1 MRSRGDVGLD
11 FPLLARYSQP
21 PALFAPGDI
30 RFWQDPRLQPQLL
43 ATHLD
48 PSVDLASRRPQT
60 IAATVGWIVERL
72 DLREGSR
79 VLDLGC
85 GPGLYCTELAR
96 RGLRVTGVDFSQS
109 SIQYA
114 REQAEAA
121 GLRIDYL
128 LGDYVEE
135 EWGDGYDAV
144 VLIYGDLCTLTD
156 SQRDRL
162 LARVRGAL
170 APAGRFVFD
179 VSTPRL
185 RATAGVKDGWE
196 AYDAAGFWRDGP
208 HLVLRSAFGYPEHSV
223 TLEQYVVIEDGGE
236 MCLYRIWSHDYDEAG
251 LREMLSRAGFEAE
264 GMYGDLMGAPV
275 PGEPLWLGVVARP
288 VE

>member
-1 MRSRGDVGLD
+1 MSTSGTIALKWGR
-11 FPLLARYSQP
+11 LAELSQP

-30 RFWQDPRLQPQLL
+30 RFWQDPRVQPQLL

-48 PSVDLASRRPQT
+48 PTVDLASRRPRA

-72 DLREGSR
+72 DLGEGAR

-96 RGLRVTGVDFSQS
+96 LGMQVTGVDFSQS
-109 SIQYA
+109 SIEYA
-114 REQAEAA
+114 RAAARAE
-121 GLRIDYL
+121 GLPIDYL
-128 LGDYVEE
+128 LGDYTEVDF
-135 EWGDGYDAV
+135 GTGHDAV
-144 VLIYGDLCTLTD
+144 LLIYGDLCTLTD

-179 VSTPRL
+179 VTTPHLRSTVG
-185 RATAGVKDGWE
+185 AKDGWE
-196 AYDAAGFWRDGP
+196 AYSGPGFWRDGP
-208 HLVLRSAFGYPEHSV
+208 HLVLRSTFGYPEHSV
-223 TLEQYVVIEDGGE
+223 TLEQYVVVEAGGE
-236 MCLYRIWSHDYDEAG
+236 MCTYRIWSHDYDEAG
-251 LREMLSRAGFEAE
+251 LREMLGRGGFEVE

-275 PGEPLWLGVVARP
+275 PGESQWLGVVARP

>member
-1 MRSRGDVGLD
+1 MGSCGAVGLD
-11 FPLLARYSQP
+11 FALLERLSSP

-30 RFWQDPRLQPQLL
+30 RFWQDPRVQPQLL

-48 PSVDLASRRPQT
+48 PTVDLASRRPET

-72 DLREGSR
+72 DLREGCR

-85 GPGLYCTELAR
+85 GPGLYCAEMAR

-121 GLRIDYL
+121 GLRIDYV
-128 LGDYVEE
+128 LGDYVEVDF
-135 EWGDGYDAV
+135 GGGYDAV
-144 VLIYGDLCTLTD
+144 LLIFGDLCTLTD
-156 SQRDRL
+156 SQRERL

-185 RATAGVKDGWE
+185 RAAAGSKDGWE
-196 AYDAAGFWRDGP
+196 AYSGPGFWRDGP
-208 HLVLRSAFGYPEHSV
+208 HLVLRSTFGYPEHSV
-223 TLEQYVVIEDGGE
+223 TLEQYVVIDASGE
-236 MCLYRIWSHDYDEAG
+236 MCTYRIWTHDYDETGLRGMLGRAG
-251 LREMLSRAGFEAE
+251 LEVE
-264 GMYGDLMGAPV
+264 GMYGDLIGAPV
-275 PGEPLWLGVVARP
+275 PGEPLWLGVVAK
-288 VE
+288 VNE